1 MSRIRAWMTAVAQ
14 PDPVRMRAPLN
25 QWVHSR
31 ESPAPTAGQA
41 PGSHASTLR
50 SSAWLD
56 FADGPVM
63 LTVPET
69 HGRFYAL
76 SLIDLWTNVFASVGA
91 RTTGTGSGAY
101 VIVGPGDNVPPL
113 PAGALAIRA
122 PTRMVHIAG

>member
-25 QWVHSR
+25 RWVHSR

-56 FADGPVM
+56 LADGPVM

-69 HGRFYAL
+69 YGRFYAL

-91 RTTGTGSGAY
+91 RTTGTGCGTY
-101 VIVGPGDNVPPL
+101 VIAGPGANRAPIPP
-113 PAGALAIRA
+113 GALAISA
-122 PTRMVHIAG
+122 PTRLIRI